1 MLRKT
6 GAVLL
11 LLAAAQAQAAYKCPV
26 QPQDDITISAQ
37 TVEIVG
43 ASGNLVIN
51 KNGDVTR
58 NGKALVLSDAV
69 RAQAVTLQQGIRG
82 DFPYIND
89 GVRSRLVV
97 AQKALD
103 GIIVKQLGKESNVR
117 NRLTALTADL
127 TKEMEKVLEP
137 RQDGFVFHHQ
147 ALSQVESNSR
157 TVVQSAM
164 GGVLQDSI
172 NELGVQALA
181 KGGKSN
187 NPLQAVLGS
196 LGGVQQEIK
205 DEWKKQEKDFD
216 QFGKDAC
223 GRLTALDSQRAALIK
238 ALPQ

>member
-11 LLAAAQAQAAYKCPV
+11 LLVASQAQAAYKCPI
-26 QPQDDITISAQ
+26 QPQDDITINTQA
-37 TVEIVG
+37 VKIVG
-43 ASGNLVIN
+43 ASGNLVID

-58 NGKALVLSDAV
+58 NGQTLSLSDKA
-69 RAQAVTLQQGIRG
+69 RSQAVALQKGIRS

-89 GVRSRLVV
+89 GVRSRLKI
-97 AQKALD
+97 AQNALD

-117 NRLTALTADL
+117 NRLTTLTAEL

-147 ALSQVESNSR
+147 ALREVESSSR
-157 TVVQSAM
+157 TVVQSAL

-172 NELGVQALA
+172 NELGVQAVV
-181 KGGKSN
+181 KGGKSG
-187 NPLQAVLGS
+187 NPLQVVLGS

-205 DEWKKQEKDFD
+205 DEWKKQEKDFE

-223 GRLTALDSQRAALIK
+223 SRLTSLDSQRVALIK

>member
-6 GAVLL
+6 GAALL
-11 LLAAAQAQAAYKCPV
+11 LLAAAQAQAAYTCPA
-26 QPQDDITISAQ
+26 QPQDDIIISAQ

-43 ASGNLVIN
+43 ASGNLVID
-51 KNGDVTR
+51 KSGSVTR
-58 NGKALVLSDAV
+58 NGQQLSLSDAA
-69 RAQAVTLQQGIRG
+69 RNQAVALQKGIRT

-89 GVRSRLVV
+89 GVRSRLAV
-97 AQKALD
+97 AQNALD

-117 NRLTALTADL
+117 NRLTTLTADL

-137 RQDGFVFHHQ
+137 RKDGFAFHHQ
-147 ALSQVESNSR
+147 ALGQVESNSR
-157 TVVQSAM
+157 TVVQSAL

-172 NELGVQALA
+172 NELGVQAVA
-181 KGGKSN
+181 KGGKSG

-205 DEWKKQEKDFD
+205 DEWKKQEKDFE

-223 GRLTALDSQRAALIK
+223 SRLSSLDSQRAALIK